1 MFLNVMDRIINKAG
15 LWNNV
20 PEEKGENQI
29 VVIKKTHLAFLINL
43 SLQTK
48 PLEKCAIL
56 IGKRNNNQFNILEV
70 LPMDNDD
77 KSETSFAINED
88 KLFAVYK
95 QTESINL
102 AVVGVYHTHPS
113 APMPSKTD
121 IKYMEI
127 NPIPWIIHSTTIK
140 KTKCFIHDEIEG
152 IKEIELIVKD

>member
-1 MFLNVMDRIINKAG
+1 MDRIINKPG
-15 LWNNV
+15 LSNNV
-20 PEEKGENQI
+20 PEGKGENQV
-29 VVIKKTHLAFLINL
+29 VVIKKTHLAFLISL
-43 SLQTK
+43 SFQTK
-48 PLEKCAIL
+48 PLETCAIL

-77 KSETSFAINED
+77 KSATSFAINED

-113 APMPSKTD
+113 VPMPSKTD

-140 KTKCFIHDEIEG
+140 KTKCFIHDEIDG

>member
-1 MFLNVMDRIINKAG
+1 MDRIINKPG
-15 LWNNV
+15 LSNKV
-20 PEEKGENQI
+20 PEGKGENQI

-43 SLQTK
+43 SLQPK
-48 PLEKCAIL
+48 PLETCAIL
-56 IGKRNNNQFNILEV
+56 IGKRNNNQISILEV

-77 KSETSFAINED
+77 KSEVSFAINED

-95 QTESINL
+95 HSESINL

-113 APMPSKTD
+113 VPMPSKTD

>member
-1 MFLNVMDRIINKAG
+1 MDRIINKSG

-20 PEEKGENQI
+20 PEGKGENQI

-43 SLQTK
+43 SLQTI
-48 PLEKCAIL
+48 PLETCAIL
-56 IGKRNNNQFNILEV
+56 IGKRNNNQYNILEV

-77 KSETSFAINED
+77 KSEISFAIDAE
-88 KLFAVYK
+88 KLFAAYK
-95 QTESINL
+95 KTESINL

-113 APMPSKTD
+113 VPIPSKTD

-127 NPIPWIIHSTTIK
+127 NPIPWMIHSTTIN

>member
-1 MFLNVMDRIINKAG
+1 MDRIINKQG
-15 LWNNV
+15 LSNNV
-20 PEEKGENQI
+20 PEGKGENQI

-48 PLEKCAIL
+48 PLETCAIL
-56 IGKRNNNQFNILEV
+56 IGKRNNNQFSILEV
-70 LPMDNDD
+70 MPMDNDD
-77 KSETSFAINED
+77 KSEVSFAINED

-95 QTESINL
+95 HTESVNL

-113 APMPSKTD
+113 VPMPSKTD

-127 NPIPWIIHSTTIK
+127 NPIPWIIHSTTIN
-140 KTKCFIHDEIEG
+140 KTKCFIHDEIDG

>member
-1 MFLNVMDRIINKAG
+1 MDRIINKSG

-20 PEEKGENQI
+20 PKGKGENQI
-29 VVIKKTHLAFLINL
+29 VAIKKAHLAFLIDL

-48 PLEKCAIL
+48 PFETCAIL

-77 KSETSFAINED
+77 KSEISFAINED

-95 QTESINL
+95 QTESISL

-113 APMPSKTD
+113 VPMPSKTD

>member
-1 MFLNVMDRIINKAG
+1 MDRIINKSG

-20 PEEKGENQI
+20 PEGKGENQI
-29 VVIKKTHLAFLINL
+29 VVIKKTDLAFLINL
-43 SLQTK
+43 SLQTI
-48 PLEKCAIL
+48 PLETCAIL
-56 IGKRNNNQFNILEV
+56 IGKRNNNQFSILEV

-77 KSETSFAINED
+77 KSEVSFAINED

-95 QTESINL
+95 HSESINL

-113 APMPSKTD
+113 VPMPSKTD

>member
-1 MFLNVMDRIINKAG
+1 MDRIINKSA

-20 PEEKGENQI
+20 PEVKGENQI

-48 PLEKCAIL
+48 PLETCAIL

-77 KSETSFAINED
+77 KSEISFAINEE

-95 QTESINL
+95 KTESINL

-113 APMPSKTD
+113 VPMPSKTD
-121 IKYMEI
+121 TKYMEI

>member
-1 MFLNVMDRIINKAG
+1 MAEG
-15 LWNNV
+15 
-20 PEEKGENQI
+20 KGENQI
-29 VVIKKTHLAFLINL
+29 VVIKKAHLAFLINL

-48 PLEKCAIL
+48 PLETCAIL
-56 IGKRNNNQFNILEV
+56 VGKRNNNQFNILEV

-77 KSETSFAINED
+77 KSATSFAINED

-95 QTESINL
+95 HSESINL

-113 APMPSKTD
+113 VPIPSKTD